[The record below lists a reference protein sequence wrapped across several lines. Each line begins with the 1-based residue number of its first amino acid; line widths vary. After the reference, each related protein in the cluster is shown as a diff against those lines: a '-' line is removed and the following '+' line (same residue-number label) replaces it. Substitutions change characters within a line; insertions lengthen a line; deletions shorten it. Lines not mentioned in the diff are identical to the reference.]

1 MDRRRF
7 IATAAWT
14 AASAQRIL
22 GANDRVR
29 LALIGCGGR
38 GRSVARQMVAVP
50 NVAYAT
56 LCDVYLPQAREANRE
71 LSGGSAKIEQDFRRV
86 LEDPQIDAV
95 HIGTPDHWHAIPAV
109 MALEAGK
116 HVYCEKPISHN
127 VVEGRAI
134 VAEAARHPK
143 QVFLT
148 GTQHRS
154 APHLR
159 EVERMI
165 QGGTLRDVHFVKVWN
180 YANLMPGG
188 LAETPDEK
196 PPEELDWDMYLGPA
210 PYVPFNRARFLR
222 SYRGFFDYAGG
233 WITDYGVHR
242 FDTVHQIMGRE
253 KPLAVTASGGRFAVG
268 GMSDQPDV
276 LQVTY
281 EYPGFVLSYE
291 TVNTNSFG
299 AFARTSKERTMH
311 GARGQFD
318 RPNGMA
324 FYGSNGL
331 IVADRLG
338 FEMFPEG
345 DVQPG
350 TLGSGSLDAPTLEYR
365 AVNGEEPSALHAAH
379 FIRCIRE
386 AETPSTDAVTG
397 HRASLIAHLGN
408 IAYKTG
414 RKLWWDADGEDFL
427 DDRDASLRLGR
438 KARPPWDLITL

>member
-1 MDRRRF
+1 MDRRKF
-7 IATAAWT
+7 LSAAALT
-14 AASAQRIL
+14 AASAQRVL

-38 GRSVARQMVAVP
+38 GRSVARHMVK
-50 NVAYAT
+50 NSNTAYEA
-56 LCDVYLPQAREANRE
+56 LCDVYAPQAREANQE
-71 LSGGSAKIEQDFRRV
+71 LSGGSGKLYQDFRRV
-86 LEDPQIDAV
+86 LENEDIDAV

-109 MALEAGK
+109 MALQAGK

-127 VVEGRAI
+127 VLEGKAI
-134 VAEAARHPK
+134 VEAAKRYPK

-154 APHLR
+154 APHLM

-165 QGGTLRDVHFVKVWN
+165 RGGTLRDVHFVKVWN
-180 YANLMPGG
+180 SVNLMPGG
-188 LAETPDEK
+188 LAETPDEPA
-196 PPEELDWDMYLGPA
+196 PPELDWDMYLGPA

-233 WITDYGVHR
+233 WITDFGVHR
-242 FDTVHQIMGRE
+242 FDTVHQIMGKE
-253 KPLAVTASGGRFAVG
+253 KPRTVSASGGRFAVG

-276 LQVTY
+276 LQATY
-281 EYPGFVLSYE
+281 EYPGFVMSYE
-291 TVNTNSFG
+291 TINTNGFG
-299 AFARTSKERTMH
+299 SFARTSKERRLH

-331 IVADRLG
+331 VVADRLG
-338 FEMFPEG
+338 FEVYPEG
-345 DVQPG
+345 AMRPG
-350 TLGSGSLDAPTLEYR
+350 SLRSGKLDAPELEYKV
-365 AVNGEEPSALHAAH
+365 VNGDEPSALHAAH
-379 FIRCIRE
+379 FVRCVRE
-386 AETPSTDAVTG
+386 GEKPRTDAVTG

-414 RKLWWDADGEDFL
+414 RKLWWDADREDFV

-438 KARPPWDLITL
+438 KARAPWDMISI

>member
-1 MDRRRF
+1 MDRRNF
-7 IATAAWT
+7 LATAALT
-14 AASAQRIL
+14 AASAQRVL

-38 GRSVARQMVAVP
+38 GRSVARHMVKVP
-50 NVAYAT
+50 NVAYT
-56 LCDVYLPQAREANRE
+56 VLCDVYPPQAREANQE
-71 LSGGSAKIEQDFRRV
+71 LAAGAGAIQQDFRRV
-86 LEDPQIDAV
+86 LEDPDIDAV

-109 MALEAGK
+109 MALQAGK
-116 HVYCEKPISHN
+116 HVYCEKPIAHN
-127 VVEGRAI
+127 ILEGKAI
-134 VAEAARHPK
+134 VAEAARRPK

-154 APHLR
+154 APHLM
-159 EVERMI
+159 EVERML

-180 YANLMPGG
+180 YVNLMPSG
-188 LAETPDEK
+188 LAETPDEE
-196 PPEELDWDMYLGPA
+196 PPAELDWDMYLGPA
-210 PYVPFNRARFLR
+210 PFVPFNRARFLR

-233 WITDYGVHR
+233 WITDFGVHR
-242 FDTVHQIMGRE
+242 FDTIHQIMGQE
-253 KPLAVTASGGRFAVG
+253 KPRSVTAAGGRFAVG

-281 EYPGFVLSYE
+281 EYPGFVMSYE
-291 TVNTNSFG
+291 TINTNGFG
-299 AFARTSKERTMH
+299 AFARTSKERNLH

-331 IVADRLG
+331 VVADRLG
-338 FEMFPEG
+338 FEVFPEG
-345 DVQPG
+345 ERRPG
-350 TLGSGSLDAPTLEYR
+350 TLGSGALDAPELEYR
-365 AVNGEEPSALHAAH
+365 AENGEEPSALHAAH

-386 AETPSTDAVTG
+386 SEKPRTDALTG

-414 RKLWWDADGEDFL
+414 RKLWWDADREDFL